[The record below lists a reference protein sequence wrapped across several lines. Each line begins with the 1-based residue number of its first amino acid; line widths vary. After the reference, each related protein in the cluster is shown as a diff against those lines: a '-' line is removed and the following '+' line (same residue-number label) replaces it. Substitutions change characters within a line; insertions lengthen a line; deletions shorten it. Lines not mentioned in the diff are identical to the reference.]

1 MASNQPVAAQVRG
14 SYKPVTAALRVL
26 DVLFAV
32 NALDGR
38 ASVGT
43 LHQRTGI
50 NKPTIVRMLETLMA
64 AGYVVHDH
72 DRQTYLITGKAI
84 SLGSSFDKPREIARL
99 SAPLLGRFR
108 EEIGWPSD
116 IAVFDTDA
124 MLVIGS
130 SREMGPLSFNRA
142 PGYRAPILATSLG
155 LSFSAHCAPDT
166 LERLIQRVLAGP
178 APWNALA
185 RDRAALDAKLALIR
199 RDGFAEMEAAYSQG
213 EYGNRVSSVGVP
225 VLGKH
230 KVYAAV
236 NLIYFKKLDRQAVL
250 SELAPRLRTFADEL
264 GALFDA
270 QAPELGEARRDRPP
284 PAEDATPQIAKASD
298 GAAGRELR

>member
-1 MASNQPVAAQVRG
+1 MTTSQPQARQARG

-38 ASVGT
+38 ATVGT
-43 LHQRTGI
+43 LHRCTGL
-50 NKPTIVRMLETLMA
+50 NKPTIVRMLETLMT
-64 AGYVVHDH
+64 AGYVVHDR
-72 DRQTYLITGKAI
+72 DRQTYLITGKTI
-84 SLGSSFDKPREIARL
+84 SLSSSFDKPREIARL

-155 LSFSAHCAPDT
+155 LCFAAHCDAET

-185 RDRAALDAKLALIR
+185 RDRAALDARLARIR
-199 RDGFAEMEAAYSQG
+199 RDGFAEMDAAYSQS

-225 VLGKH
+225 ILGRH
-230 KVYAAV
+230 KVYAAM
-236 NLIYFKKLDRQAVL
+236 NLIYFKKTLDRDTVL
-250 SELAPRLRTFADEL
+250 RDLVPRLRAFADEL
-264 GALFDA
+264 GTLFDA

-284 PAEDATPQIAKASD
+284 AAHAPQAAPSPDA
-298 GAAGRELR
+298 AAG

>member
-1 MASNQPVAAQVRG
+1 MATTQPRTRQAGG
-14 SYKPVTAALRVL
+14 SYKPVNAALRVL

-38 ASVGT
+38 ATVGT
-43 LHQRTGI
+43 LHQRTGL

-72 DRQTYLITGKAI
+72 DRQTYLITGKTI
-84 SLGSSFDKPREIARL
+84 SLSSSFDKPREIARL

-142 PGYRAPILATSLG
+142 PGYRAPVLATSLG
-155 LSFSAHCAPDT
+155 LCFSAHCDADT
-166 LERLIQRVLAGP
+166 FERLIQRVLAGP
-178 APWNALA
+178 PPWNALA
-185 RDRAALDAKLALIR
+185 RDRAALDARLARIR
-199 RDGFAEMEAAYSQG
+199 RDGFAEMDAAYSQS

-225 VLGKH
+225 VLGQH
-230 KVYAAV
+230 KVYAAM
-236 NLIYFKKLDRQAVL
+236 NLIYFKKTLDRETVL
-250 SELAPRLRTFADEL
+250 RDLAPRLRAFADEL
-264 GALFDA
+264 GTLFDA
-270 QAPELGEARRDRPP
+270 QALELGEARRDRPP
-284 PAEDATPQIAKASD
+284 AADAADSAHMPDS
-298 GAAGRELR
+298 AAG